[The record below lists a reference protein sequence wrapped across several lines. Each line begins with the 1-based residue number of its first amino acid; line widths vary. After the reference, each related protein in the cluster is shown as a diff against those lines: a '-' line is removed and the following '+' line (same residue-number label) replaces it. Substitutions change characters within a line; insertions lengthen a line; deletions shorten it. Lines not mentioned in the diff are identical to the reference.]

1 MFDMCGEGGGFMPAR
16 WNATWWGYW
25 VVCITVEDVDEKGEE
40 TDFERY
46 FKYKDDDDNQWVK
59 TTLLRL
65 ASPPDRVVSGQLNK
79 LVTGFTEFRQDWSH
93 LPRGWL
99 TYHSFNFIH
108 ISGGEL
114 TICLEKKT
122 DKLEIM
128 LAKGPRSTNFMQDF
142 SALIRPRNP
151 DRCSAMSHR
160 AAGPGITVARLF
172 EWIDGPL
179 ARSWQ
184 PYSLMGANCQHFAE
198 ELHEF
203 LLNPMRAEDDH
214 KIQELPD
221 VLHTISLQV
230 SANPKVLMHLP
241 PHLSKERSV
250 ALTAVTTNGR
260 ALEYVGEQF
269 QQDWRVVFLA
279 VQQDGDAL
287 EFATEE
293 LKKDREVVLAAVQNK
308 GSALKFAHPSL
319 HRDSQLLLAAG
330 WHAPSVFVSTW
341 SSEADASP
349 KSTSRGAEA
358 SLENRVSKSP
368 LSAQA
373 FSADY

>member
-1 MFDMCGEGGGFMPAR
+1 
-16 WNATWWGYW
+16 
-25 VVCITVEDVDEKGEE
+25 
-40 TDFERY
+40 
-46 FKYKDDDDNQWVK
+46 
-59 TTLLRL
+59 
-65 ASPPDRVVSGQLNK
+65 
-79 LVTGFTEFRQDWSH
+79 
-93 LPRGWL
+93 
-99 TYHSFNFIH
+99 
-108 ISGGEL
+108 
-114 TICLEKKT
+114 
-122 DKLEIM
+122 
-128 LAKGPRSTNFMQDF
+128 
-142 SALIRPRNP
+142 
-151 DRCSAMSHR
+151 MSHR

-179 ARSWQ
+179 ARSSGTLGGG
-184 PYSLMGANCQHFAE
+184 P
-198 ELHEF
+198 F

-260 ALEYVGEQF
+260 ALEY
-269 QQDWRVVFLA
+269 
-279 VQQDGDAL
+279 DGDAL